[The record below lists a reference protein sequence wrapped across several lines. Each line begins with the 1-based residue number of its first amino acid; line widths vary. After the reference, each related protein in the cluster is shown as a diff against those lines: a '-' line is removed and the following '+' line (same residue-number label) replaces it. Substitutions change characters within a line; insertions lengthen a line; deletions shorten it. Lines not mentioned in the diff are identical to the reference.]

1 MRRHIL
7 LGFQF
12 GRQFRHRDVRRCL
25 DPLEQSRQMRCQLAA
40 AGWAALSRRLRR
52 ARSRHPIGQLH
63 RKACTDIVATSRATS
78 RLPALNFG
86 LNAFPKV
93 NRIWLSHP
101 YWPPGPASILNQTSD
116 SLGIPFRFLFQAR
129 RSRGI
134 CSRLRERSTALPT
147 GALRANR
154 VSLFRSLP
162 QFRRWPPPPGRM
174 RWPQTVRQQ
183 P

>member
-101 YWPPGPASILNQTSD
+101 YWPPCPASILNQTSD

-129 RSRGI
+129 RSSKVDSAQSLLCVSAQDVRGL
-134 CSRLRERSTALPT
+134 LRPASGAPLAL
-147 GALRANR
+147 ARY
-154 VSLFRSLP
+154 SD
-162 QFRRWPPPPGRM
+162 PP
-174 RWPQTVRQQ
+174 V
-183 P
+183 